1 MEVQRKR
8 EGKMKIRAEQVKKQ
22 VETFIRE
29 QGLLAAGDRI
39 LVAVSGG
46 ADSVCLLHL
55 LAKLRK
61 SWGWQL
67 RAVHVNHQL
76 RPGEAQRDEAFVK
89 AYCIKYSVEY
99 CCQSVDVK
107 GLVCARGLS
116 EEEAGRNLR
125 YQVFEEEARRWEQED
140 GTGKVDLVK
149 IAVAHHRDDQAETVL
164 FHLFRG
170 SGLKGLG
177 GIPAVRG
184 RVIRPLL
191 SVGRE
196 EILSY
201 LKEEGLEFCQD
212 STNFSEEYTRNR
224 IRQEILPAIEA
235 AVNERAADHIVQA
248 AQKMR
253 QADLYLASQAER
265 WLKKYGV
272 QEEDKKSN
280 GFMGEGGKQLLQ
292 RGTDGKPFLCAEA
305 DGKSLLRAGADVKLL
320 VKEEEIFQTYII
332 RQMMA
337 WLSGAAKDVTNAHV
351 EAVRSL
357 LGKSVGKQVD
367 LPYGLR
373 ARRSYDKLWLE
384 KTGKPEE
391 KGEIFLPELEIKEFS
406 YEKGMEIPQNQ
417 YTKWLDCDKI
427 KGALS
432 VRTRQT
438 GDYFFLPGGGRKSIK
453 AYMVDE
459 KIPASLR
466 KRIPLL
472 ADGNHILWIIGRRI
486 SEGCK
491 VTDETKRVLQVHVRE
506 ADGNLQ
512 GFGCQD

>member
-1 MEVQRKR
+1 ME
-8 EGKMKIRAEQVKKQ
+8 IRAEQVRKR

-29 QGLLAAGDRI
+29 QGLLAPGDRI

-55 LAKLRK
+55 LTELRK
-61 SWGWQL
+61 NWGWQL
-67 RAVHVNHQL
+67 RAVHVNHQI
-76 RPGEAQRDEAFVK
+76 RPGEAERDEAFVK
-89 AYCIKYSVEY
+89 AYCTRCSVEY

-107 GLVCARGLS
+107 GLVRDGGLS
-116 EEEAGRNLR
+116 EEEAGRTLR
-125 YQVFEEEARRWEQED
+125 YQVFEEEARRWEQEYRQ
-140 GTGKVDLVK
+140 GEEAAVK

-191 SVGRE
+191 SVGRQ

-201 LKEEGLEFCQD
+201 LREEGLEFCQD

-224 IRQEILPAIEA
+224 IRQEILPMIEA
-235 AVNERAADHIVQA
+235 KVNVQAAGHIVQA
-248 AQKMR
+248 AKKMR
-253 QADLYLASQAER
+253 QADLYLAGQAER

-272 QEEDKKSN
+272 QE
-280 GFMGEGGKQLLQ
+280 
-292 RGTDGKPFLCAEA
+292 GTEAEPR
-305 DGKSLLRAGADVKLL
+305 LRAGADAKVFA
-320 VKEEEIFQTYII
+320 KEEEIIQTYII
-332 RQMMA
+332 RQMIV
-337 WLSGAAKDVTNAHV
+337 WLSGAEKDVTNAHV
-351 EAVRSL
+351 EAVRAL
-357 LGKSVGKQVD
+357 LGKPVGKQVD

-373 ARRSYDKLWLE
+373 ARRSYHKLWLE
-384 KTGKPEE
+384 KKGKAGK
-391 KGEIFLPELEIKEFS
+391 KGEISLPKLEMKVFS

-453 AYMVDE
+453 AYMIDE

-466 KRIPLL
+466 ERILLL
-472 ADGNHILWIIGRRI
+472 ADGNHILWIIGKRI

-491 VTDETKRVLQVHVRE
+491 VTDGTKRILQVHVRE
-506 ADGNLQ
+506 ADGNTK

>member
-140 GTGKVDLVK
+140 GTGKVDPVK

-177 GIPAVRG
+177 GIPAVRLSGLYCLWEG
-184 RVIRPLL
+184 RRFFL
-191 SVGRE
+191 
-196 EILSY
+196 ILKKKGWS
-201 LKEEGLEFCQD
+201 FA
-212 STNFSEEYTRNR
+212 R
-224 IRQEILPAIEA
+224 IR
-235 AVNERAADHIVQA
+235 R
-248 AQKMR
+248 
-253 QADLYLASQAER
+253 
-265 WLKKYGV
+265 
-272 QEEDKKSN
+272 
-280 GFMGEGGKQLLQ
+280 
-292 RGTDGKPFLCAEA
+292 
-305 DGKSLLRAGADVKLL
+305 
-320 VKEEEIFQTYII
+320 IFQ
-332 RQMMA
+332 
-337 WLSGAAKDVTNAHV
+337 
-351 EAVRSL
+351 RST
-357 LGKSVGKQVD
+357 Q
-367 LPYGLR
+367 
-373 ARRSYDKLWLE
+373 E
-384 KTGKPEE
+384 TG
-391 KGEIFLPELEIKEFS
+391 F
-406 YEKGMEIPQNQ
+406 
-417 YTKWLDCDKI
+417 
-427 KGALS
+427 
-432 VRTRQT
+432 
-438 GDYFFLPGGGRKSIK
+438 
-453 AYMVDE
+453 
-459 KIPASLR
+459 
-466 KRIPLL
+466 
-472 ADGNHILWIIGRRI
+472 GRRF
-486 SEGCK
+486 CPQL
-491 VTDETKRVLQVHVRE
+491 KRR
-506 ADGNLQ
+506 
-512 GFGCQD
+512 